1 VVFVTILLISAVY
14 SDGDKPRM
22 HADRV
27 PRETPKDSIY
37 VPDLEVN
44 AVEEQIFRTV
54 IFPEEGLNEE
64 LDRYV
69 HVEFRN
75 LMNGLFN
82 QYKPTNHRF
91 FKNLMETNV
100 TAAVR
105 DPLFIS
111 ELYKR
116 YQGAMHATRAAVWYS
131 PNLETPRLRQRKA
144 AIIVDDDTVDGEKTH
159 HRQCENLFR
168 WMGADPIPN
177 EALFGDLDTLR
188 ELLDADTF
196 AFCQRAYDLYVKSTG
211 AWSIFEVLSDNWQSA
226 LYNSLSPHFDEGLR
240 EQQYFDEISF
250 GHIEILHMLETVSL
264 TEDILHRKP
273 HLTQETMD
281 DAIEMAEWTYKL
293 WDNFDD
299 LLLSFIK
306 KHSN

>member
-1 VVFVTILLISAVY
+1 VY
-14 SDGDKPRM
+14 SDELTSNKARM

-27 PRETPKDSIY
+27 PRETPQDSIY
-37 VPDLEVN
+37 LPDLQVDS
-44 AVEEQIFRTV
+44 VEEEIFRSV
-54 IFPEEGLNEE
+54 IFQEQPLNAE

-69 HVEFRN
+69 HPEFRA
-75 LMNGLFN
+75 LMNGLFH
-82 QYKPTNHRF
+82 QYKPTNHAF
-91 FKNLMETNV
+91 FINLKETNN

-116 YQGAMHATRAAVWYS
+116 YQAAMHATRAAVWYS

-168 WMGADPIPN
+168 WMGADPIQDEN
-177 EALFGDLDTLR
+177 LFGDLGTLR
-188 ELLDADTF
+188 TLLDDDTY
-196 AFCQRAYDLYVKSTG
+196 AFCERAYQLYVKSTG
-211 AWSIFEVLSDNWQSA
+211 AWAIFEVLSDNWQSA

-240 EQQYFDEISF
+240 QQQYFDEISF

-264 TEDILHRKP
+264 TEDVLHRKP
-273 HLTQETMD
+273 ELLQETID
-281 DAIEMAEWTYKL
+281 DAIEMAMWTYKL
-293 WDNFDD
+293 WDNFDG
-299 LLLSFIK
+299 LLQSFLL
-306 KHSN
+306 KHS